1 MASDAWKCR
10 CASLHF
16 DWERGTYPAGQYN
29 QDYVCEA
36 KSFFTSLLNRQ
47 VFSQV
52 GGWVSDCKNIDCGC
66 FKCEG
71 KTMGCTRYPE
81 DSWCNQCISVKL
93 PPYADRCTCK
103 AEFCPFFKE
112 RKFDEWKSLALKGRV
127 PLLNS
132 KGGLRTEAKA
142 AKRLFGISDEDF
154 VKIVAARMQVLE
166 ELKTAVLE
174 TEKED

>member
-16 DWERGTYPAGQYN
+16 NWERGTYPAGQYN

-52 GGWVSDCKNIDCGC
+52 GGWASDCKNIDCDC
-66 FKCEG
+66 FTVKGG
-71 KTMGCTRYPE
+71 KGVCMSKDKDT
-81 DSWCNQCISVKL
+81 WCDQCISVKF
-93 PPYADRCTCK
+93 PPYAHYCTCK
-103 AEFCPFFKE
+103 PEFCPFFKE
-112 RKFDEWKSLALKGRV
+112 RKFDEWKSLALEGRV

-154 VKIVAARMQVLE
+154 AKIIEARMQVLDK
-166 ELKTAVLE
+166 LKAAVLE
-174 TEKED
+174 TKKED